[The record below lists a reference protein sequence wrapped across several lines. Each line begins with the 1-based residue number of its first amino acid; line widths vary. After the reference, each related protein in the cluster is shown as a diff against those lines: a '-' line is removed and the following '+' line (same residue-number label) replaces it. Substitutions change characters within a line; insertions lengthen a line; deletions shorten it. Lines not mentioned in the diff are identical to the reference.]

1 MLEEKKIP
9 NDSLN
14 KSNILCVYTNFLIV
28 NKNLGWRIHEYFNS
42 FRFLFK
48 LELILLSNLKLKDY
62 SFKYY
67 YPFFIKKKISI
78 NKKNTFFQFN
88 Y

>member
-28 NKNLGWRIHEYFNS
+28 NKNFGWRMNI
-42 FRFLFK
+42 
-48 LELILLSNLKLKDY
+48 LIVLDFCLNL
-62 SFKYY
+62 
-67 YPFFIKKKISI
+67 
-78 NKKNTFFQFN
+78 N
-88 Y
+88 